1 MVKTLGKIWIKR
13 LNGIK
18 AIDPLNNITNKTIH
32 SKPKKKNVPKS
43 KNYLVNLINNKILPL
58 PWPFWPKEARLIIIL
73 IVFWSISGLFILGS
87 ASWWVANREM
97 GDGAYYIKR
106 QIIWLFA
113 SWSIFYLAI
122 NINLKRWLMIS
133 SPCLLIGMA
142 LIASTSFFGSTVNGS
157 TRWLILGPLQIQPS
171 ELIKPFIILQSAKL
185 FGQWKRVTA
194 EKKLFWLTI
203 FASIILLIIKQPNLS
218 TAALTGILLWMIALA
233 SGINFRYLFNTALI
247 GLIIGLISI
256 LSNEYQKIRVMS
268 FLNPWQDPQG
278 SGYQLVQSLYAIG
291 SGGLFGEGY
300 GLSMQKLQYLP
311 IQSTDFIFAVFAEEF
326 GFVGSILLLSFLL
339 VVAYLTLKISLNCS
353 NNYSKLIAMGSGTLL
368 VGQSIMH
375 IAVSAGAMPTTGL
388 PLPLISYGGNSLIS
402 SLLIAA
408 LLVRSSI
415 EKSNLLVQNPSN
427 RLLSR

>member
-1 MVKTLGKIWIKR
+1 MRNISNKKINSKTKKR
-13 LNGIK
+13 S
-18 AIDPLNNITNKTIH
+18 PY
-32 SKPKKKNVPKS
+32 KS
-43 KNYLVNLINNKILPL
+43 QDSLANLINNKILPL
-58 PWPFWPKEARLIIIL
+58 PWLFWPKEGRLIMGL
-73 IVFWSISGLFILGS
+73 IVFWSISGIFILGS

-106 QIIWLFA
+106 QLIWLAA

-122 NINLKRWLMIS
+122 NIKLKRWLRLS
-133 SPCLLIGMA
+133 GPCLLIGMV
-142 LIASTSFFGSTVNGS
+142 LIAATSFFGSTVNGS
-157 TRWLILGPLQIQPS
+157 TRWLIIGPLQVQPS
-171 ELIKPFIILQSAKL
+171 ELIKPFIILQSAKI
-185 FGQWKRVTA
+185 FGQWERICS
-194 EKKLFWLTI
+194 EQKLFWLTI

-218 TAALTGILLWMIALA
+218 TASLIGILLWMIAFA
-233 SGINFRYLFNTALI
+233 AGIDFRYLFYTAMSGILI
-247 GLIIGLISI
+247 GSISI

-268 FLNPWQDPQG
+268 FINPWQDPQG

-326 GFVGSILLLSFLL
+326 GFVGSILILSFLL
-339 VVAYLTLKISLNCS
+339 LIAYLTLKISLNCR
-353 NNYSKLIAMGSGTLL
+353 NNYSKLIAIGSGAIL

-375 IAVSAGAMPTTGL
+375 IAVSSGAMPTTGL

-402 SLLIAA
+402 SLLIAS

-415 EKSNLLVQNPSN
+415 ESTDLLVKNHSK
-427 RLLSR
+427 RVLTR

>member
-1 MVKTLGKIWIKR
+1 MT
-13 LNGIK
+13 
-18 AIDPLNNITNKTIH
+18 NIA
-32 SKPKKKNVPKS
+32 KKNKKHQSQASLRKASESKS
-43 KNYLVNLINNKILPL
+43 FILNFIDKKILPL
-58 PWPFWPKEARLIIIL
+58 PWLFWPKEGRLIFGL
-73 IVFWSISGLFILGS
+73 IAFWSISGIFILGS

-97 GDGAYYIKR
+97 GDGAYYLKR
-106 QIIWLFA
+106 QIIWLVT

-122 NINLKRWLMIS
+122 NINLKKWLRLS
-133 SPCLLIGMA
+133 GPCLLIGMV
-142 LIASTSFFGSTVNGS
+142 LIAATSFFGSTVNGS
-157 TRWLILGPLQIQPS
+157 TRWLIIGPLQVQPS

-185 FGQWKRVTA
+185 FGQWERLNS

-233 SGINFRYLFNTALI
+233 AGINFRYLFYTALSGFVI
-247 GLIIGLISI
+247 GSISI

-268 FLNPWQDPQG
+268 FLNPWNDPQG

-326 GFVGSILLLSFLL
+326 GFFGSILMLLFLL
-339 VVAYLTLKISLNCS
+339 VIAYLSLKISLNCR
-353 NNYSKLIAMGSGTLL
+353 NNYSKLIAMGSGTIL

-375 IAVSAGAMPTTGL
+375 LAVSSGAMPTTGL

-402 SLLIAA
+402 SLLVAA

-415 EKSNLLVQNPSN
+415 ESTELLIKTPSI
-427 RLLSR
+427 RLSSR

>member
-1 MVKTLGKIWIKR
+1 MI
-13 LNGIK
+13 
-18 AIDPLNNITNKTIH
+18 NISNKKLQLK
-32 SKPKKKNVPKS
+32 SPKKNSHES
-43 KNYLVNLINNKILPL
+43 KNHLGNLINKKVLPL
-58 PWPFWPKEARLIIIL
+58 PWFSWPKEGRLIMGL
-73 IVFWSISGLFILGS
+73 IAFWSISGIFILGS

-106 QIIWLFA
+106 QIIWLVA
-113 SWSIFYLAI
+113 SWSIFYIAI
-122 NINLKRWLMIS
+122 NINLKKWLKIS
-133 SPCLLIGMA
+133 GPFLLVGMA
-142 LIASTSFFGSTVNGS
+142 LIAATSFFGSTVNGS
-157 TRWLILGPLQIQPS
+157 TRWLIIGPLQVQPS

-185 FGQWKRVTA
+185 FGQWERINS
-194 EKKLFWLTI
+194 EQKLFWLTI
-203 FASIILLIIKQPNLS
+203 FASIILLIVKQPNLS

-233 SGINFRYLFNTALI
+233 AGIDFRYLFNTAL
-247 GLIIGLISI
+247 GGFALGTISI
-256 LSNEYQKIRVMS
+256 LSNEYQKNRVMS

-291 SGGLFGEGY
+291 SGGFFGEGF

-326 GFVGSILLLSFLL
+326 GFFGSILLLSFLL
-339 VVAYLTLKISLNCS
+339 VVAYLTLKISLNCR
-353 NNYSKLIAMGSGTLL
+353 NNYSKLIAMGSGTIL

-375 IAVSAGAMPTTGL
+375 IAVSSGAMPTTWL

-415 EKSNLLVQNPSN
+415 ESTDLLVKSHSK
-427 RLLSR
+427 RLLTR

>member
-1 MVKTLGKIWIKR
+1 MVYKH
-13 LNGIK
+13 
-18 AIDPLNNITNKTIH
+18 IDPLTSISN
-32 SKPKKKNVPKS
+32 KS
-43 KNYLVNLINNKILPL
+43 KKIHFQPKVRNASESKYNLVHFINNKILPL
-58 PWPFWPKEARLIIIL
+58 PWIFWPKEGRLMMGL
-73 IVFWSISGLFILGS
+73 IAFWSISGIFILGS

-106 QIIWLFA
+106 QLIWLVA

-122 NINLKRWLMIS
+122 NIHLKRWLRFSGTFLLMGMIM
-133 SPCLLIGMA
+133 IGA
-142 LIASTSFFGSTVNGS
+142 TSFFGSTVNGS
-157 TRWLILGPLQIQPS
+157 TRWLIIGPLQIQPS

-185 FGQWKRVTA
+185 FGQWPRLTS

-218 TAALTGILLWMIALA
+218 TAALTGILLWMVALA
-233 SGINFRYLFNTALI
+233 AGINFRYLSCTALSGLAI
-247 GLIIGLISI
+247 GSISI

-268 FLNPWQDPQG
+268 FLDPWQDPQG

-326 GFVGSILLLSFLL
+326 GFFGSILLLSFLL
-339 VVAYLTLKISLNCS
+339 VVAYLSLKIALKCR
-353 NNYSKLIAMGSGTLL
+353 NNYAKLIAIGSGTIL

-375 IAVSAGAMPTTGL
+375 LAVSSGAMPTTGL

-415 EKSNLLVQNPSN
+415 ESTDLFSKNPST
-427 RLLSR
+427 RLISG

>member
-1 MVKTLGKIWIKR
+1 LS
-13 LNGIK
+13 
-18 AIDPLNNITNKTIH
+18 NISNKKIH
-32 SKPKKKNVPKS
+32 SKPRRKNTHES
-43 KNYLVNLINNKILPL
+43 KGHLVNFINKKILPL
-58 PWPFWPKEARLIIIL
+58 PWPFWPKEGRLIMGL
-73 IVFWSISGLFILGS
+73 IAFWSISGIFILGS
-87 ASWWVANREM
+87 ASWWVATREM
-97 GDGAYYIKR
+97 GEGSYYIKR
-106 QIIWLFA
+106 QIIRLLA

-122 NINLKRWLMIS
+122 NIQLKSWLRLS
-133 SPCLLIGMA
+133 GPFLLIGML

-157 TRWLILGPLQIQPS
+157 TRWLIIGPIQVQPS

-185 FGQWKRVTA
+185 FGQWERINS

-233 SGINFRYLFNTALI
+233 AGINFRYLFNTALS
-247 GLIIGLISI
+247 GLIIGSISI

-291 SGGLFGEGY
+291 SGGIFGEGY

-326 GFVGSILLLSFLL
+326 GFFGSILLLSFLL
-339 VVAYLTLKISLNCS
+339 VIAYLTLKISLNCR
-353 NNYSKLIAMGSGTLL
+353 NNYAKLIAIGSGTIL

-375 IAVSAGAMPTTGL
+375 IAVSSGAMPTTGL

-415 EKSNLLVQNPSN
+415 ESADILVTNTANRSSN
-427 RLLSR
+427 RKSRIRN

>member
-1 MVKTLGKIWIKR
+1 MSYISDKNKRIKIQPYKKKR
-13 LNGIK
+13 LGIK
-18 AIDPLNNITNKTIH
+18 NDFNNF
-32 SKPKKKNVPKS
+32 
-43 KNYLVNLINNKILPL
+43 INNKFLPL
-58 PWPFWPKEARLIIIL
+58 PWFFWPKEGRLVIGL
-73 IVFWSISGLFILGS
+73 IAFWSIAGIFILGS

-106 QIIWLFA
+106 QLIWLFA

-122 NINLKRWLMIS
+122 NINIKRWLKLS
-133 SPCLLIGMA
+133 TPCLLIGMA
-142 LIASTSFFGSTVNGS
+142 MIAATSFFGSTVNGS
-157 TRWLILGPLQIQPS
+157 TRWLIIGPLQVQPS

-185 FGQWKRVTA
+185 FGQWERLNSD
-194 EKKLFWLTI
+194 KKLFWLTI
-203 FASIILLIIKQPNLS
+203 FASIIILIIKQPNLS
-218 TAALTGILLWMIALA
+218 TAALTGILLWLIALA
-233 SGINFRYLFNTALI
+233 AGINYKYLFYTAFSGCIL
-247 GLIIGLISI
+247 GSISI
-256 LSNEYQKIRVMS
+256 LINEYQKIRVMS

-291 SGGLFGEGY
+291 SGGLFGQGY

-326 GFVGSILLLSFLL
+326 GFLGSILLLSFLI
-339 VVAYLTLKISLNCS
+339 VFAYLSLKVSLNCR
-353 NNYSKLIAMGSGTLL
+353 NNYSKLVAMGSGTIL

-375 IAVSAGAMPTTGL
+375 LAVSSGAMPTTGL

-415 EKSNLLVQNPSN
+415 ESTDLLIKNQTI
-427 RLLSR
+427 SR